1 MLCGRF
7 VWGHFKFVT
16 GVENQCSLC
25 SSIFNDPWAIISAY
39 IDEFMMKVLI
49 SALIFC
55 FVKRVSTMHSE
66 TIDVQIIDA
75 AFFCHF
81 SSELPQPFEGVAKV
95 LLKKILQCDRQ
106 IFHFVSVKLI
116 LFQVSRFILFQVSRR
131 HQLKT
136 AKEIPGKHQAA
147 LLSTL
152 EQLVANRPIYHS
164 VFELWEATILR
175 LLFWFS
181 WFISGRIVSLQA
193 CLKQKLFNQMWE
205 TLATLLCRF

>member
-1 MLCGRF
+1 
-7 VWGHFKFVT
+7 
-16 GVENQCSLC
+16 
-25 SSIFNDPWAIISAY
+25 
-39 IDEFMMKVLI
+39 MMKVLI

-81 SSELPQPFEGVAKV
+81 SSELPQPFEGVAK
-95 LLKKILQCDRQ
+95 ILQCDRQ
-106 IFHFVSVKLI
+106 IFHFVSGKLI

-175 LLFWFS
+175 LLF
-181 WFISGRIVSLQA
+181 
-193 CLKQKLFNQMWE
+193 
-205 TLATLLCRF
+205 